1 MEKITLKLHEFYA
14 LDYELNGLV
23 NQQTKTKLSKG
34 LLNEKLSL
42 VTKYWLS
49 SLAKTVAVEKAAIE
63 ELKNELIKKYGT
75 ELPDGNVNIPI
86 MITETDE
93 EGNNKEVINP
103 KYEEFD
109 KEFGTL
115 LQTEKEI
122 EYKPISLKE
131 LSELKTDE
139 YYPVIFKLVKED

>member
-1 MEKITLKLHEFYA
+1 MEKITLKLYEFYA
-14 LDYELNGLV
+14 LDYELNGLT
-23 NQQTKTKLSKG
+23 NTETKEKLSKG

-49 SLAKTVAVEKAAIE
+49 SLAKTVAAEKAAIE

-86 MITETDE
+86 MISEKDE
-93 EGNNKEVINP
+93 DGNTKNVLNP

-122 EYKPISLKE
+122 EYKPISLQE
-131 LSELKTDE
+131 LSELKTDQH
-139 YYPVIFKLVKED
+139 YPVIFKLVKED

>member
-14 LDYELNGLV
+14 LDFELNGLV
-23 NQQTKTKLSKG
+23 NPETRAKVSKG

-42 VTKYWLS
+42 ITKYWLS
-49 SLAKTVAVEKAAIE
+49 GLSKTVAAEKAAIE

-75 ELPDGNVNIPI
+75 ELPDGNINIPI
-86 MITETDE
+86 SITEKDE
-93 EGNNKEVINP
+93 EGNEKQVINP
-103 KYEEFD
+103 KYQEFD
-109 KEFGTL
+109 KEFGAL

>member
-1 MEKITLKLHEFYA
+1 MEKIILKLYEFYA

-23 NQQTKTKLSKG
+23 NQETKVKLSKG

-49 SLAKTVAVEKAAIE
+49 SLAKTVAAEKTAIE
-63 ELKNELIKKYGT
+63 ELKNEIIKKYGT
-75 ELPDGNVNIPI
+75 ELPDGNVTIPV

-93 EGNNKEVINP
+93 QGNKKEVVNP